1 MPLFGILIVVIDGWF
16 LNKPIRFWRQDGT
29 RCWKWRTPCSPDE
42 GVGPHYEGSVDR
54 RHRPTDTHEYRNSHP
69 FWKGDA
75 KIATVWKRK
84 SNALKDKH
92 AFVSLSTFSCIL
104 RDWDFVAFEGEGI
117 DSFHKDSIMAGTF
130 G

>member
-1 MPLFGILIVVIDGWF
+1 MVSQQAYQILEARWDEM
-16 LNKPIRFWRQDGT
+16 LEMANPMH
-29 RCWKWRTPCSPDE
+29 SPDE